1 MFLLFYK
8 IDKISSQKYK
18 IIKHNLILNRYFDN
32 IIKFYCAQKKTHLT
46 FFNKKVIIEKE
57 TSPNLK
63 KKMKELRY
71 LDKYFIKYKF
81 SFSLGILITIIAQ
94 IFSLFTPKLISSS
107 LEAIEKFDKLS
118 SVEKSSTMV
127 IGQYREELIHNVLL
141 IIATTIIAGFLTFL
155 MRQTLIVMSR
165 HIEFDLKNEV
175 FRQYE
180 NLSQNFYKQNR
191 TGDLMNRI
199 SEDVSKVR
207 MYVGPA
213 VMYTINTFIRFA
225 IVIAYMYNVS
235 PRLTLYTLLP
245 LPILSYA
252 IFKLSSEINIR
263 STVFQQYLSKVS
275 SFTQEIFSG
284 IRVIKAY
291 SLENQQ
297 QNNLISLAEESKS
310 KSLSLARVQSLFGP
324 LMLALIGISNLVV
337 IYFGGMLYI
346 NGTIKSIGTI
356 AEFILYVNMLTWPV
370 ASLGWVSSMVQE
382 AEASQKRLN
391 EFLKIVPDIQN
402 NNPSSSTV
410 DGTISFENVSYTYED
425 TNIEALKNISFTV
438 KKGETLA
445 ILGKTGSGKSTL
457 LSLISRMYDVTE
469 GQVKIDGKEI
479 SQLNLFDL
487 RNSIGIVPQDAFLFS
502 DSIKN
507 NIKFGKENATDDEV
521 IAAAKSAVVH
531 DNIEGF
537 NKGYDTILG
546 ERGITLSGGQKQR
559 VSIARAIIKKPEIL
573 LFDDCLSAVDTET
586 EEAILNNLFEICK
599 DKTTIIVSHRVSSA
613 KNADKII
620 ILENGKIIQQGF
632 HNQLIN
638 ENGYYSA
645 LYLKQLS
652 EKELL

>member
-1 MFLLFYK
+1 
-8 IDKISSQKYK
+8 
-18 IIKHNLILNRYFDN
+18 
-32 IIKFYCAQKKTHLT
+32 
-46 FFNKKVIIEKE
+46 
-57 TSPNLK
+57 
-63 KKMKELRY
+63 MKELSY
-71 LDKYFIKYKF
+71 LNKYFIKYKY

-94 IFSLFTPKLISSS
+94 IFSLFTPKLISKS
-107 LEAIEKFDKLS
+107 LNAIETFDKLPAA
-118 SVEKSSTMV
+118 EQTKQAV
-127 IGQYREELIHNVLL
+127 IDSYRQDLIHNVLL
-141 IIATTIIAGFLTFL
+141 IIATTIVAGFLTFL

-175 FRQYE
+175 FKQYE

-225 IVIAYMYNVS
+225 IVILYMYNVS
-235 PRLTLYTLLP
+235 PLLTLYTILP
-245 LPILSYA
+245 LPILSYC
-252 IFKLSSEINIR
+252 IFKLSSEINKR
-263 STVFQQYLSKVS
+263 STTFQQYLSKVS

-291 SLENQQ
+291 SLENQH
-297 QNNLISLAEESKS
+297 QNNMVNLADESKR
-310 KSLSLARVQSLFGP
+310 KSLDLAKVQSLFGP
-324 LMLALIGISNLVV
+324 LMIALIGISNLVV
-337 IYFGGMLYI
+337 IYFGGVMYI
-346 NGTIKSIGTI
+346 NGTIPNIGTI

-391 EFLKIVPDIQN
+391 EFLKIEPEIKN
-402 NNPSSSTV
+402 NNPNPSDIQGS
-410 DGTISFENVSYTYED
+410 ISFENVSYTYED
-425 TNIEALKNISFTV
+425 TNIEALKNVSFTV

-445 ILGKTGSGKSTL
+445 ILGKTGSGKSTI
-457 LSLISRMYDVTE
+457 LSLISRLYDVTE
-469 GQVKIDGKEI
+469 GQITIDGNEI
-479 SQLNLFDL
+479 STLNLNDL
-487 RNSIGIVPQDAFLFS
+487 RNNIGIVPQDAFLFS
-502 DSIKN
+502 DTIKN
-507 NIKFGKENATDDEV
+507 NIKFGNQNATDEEV
-521 IAAAKSAVVH
+521 IDAAKNAVVH
-531 DNIEGF
+531 DNIAAF
-537 NKGYDTILG
+537 NKQYDTVLG

-559 VSIARAIIKKPEIL
+559 VSIARAIIKNPAIL

-586 EEAILNNLFEICK
+586 EETILHNLFEICK

-620 ILENGKIIQQGF
+620 ILEDGRIIQQGS

-638 ENGYYSA
+638 QEGYYAS

>member
-1 MFLLFYK
+1 
-8 IDKISSQKYK
+8 
-18 IIKHNLILNRYFDN
+18 
-32 IIKFYCAQKKTHLT
+32 
-46 FFNKKVIIEKE
+46 
-57 TSPNLK
+57 
-63 KKMKELRY
+63 MKELRY
-71 LDKYFIKYKF
+71 LNKYFIQYKF
-81 SFSLGILITIIAQ
+81 SFLLGIIITIVAQ
-94 IFSLFTPKLISSS
+94 IFSLFTPKLISKSFK
-107 LEAIEKFDKLS
+107 AIEDFSKDDTIS
-118 SVEKSSTMV
+118 KSF
-127 IGQYREELIHNVLL
+127 IRQELITDILL
-141 IIATTIIAGFLTFL
+141 IIATTVIAGFLTFL

-213 VMYTINTFIRFA
+213 VMYTINTVIRFA
-225 IVIAYMYNVS
+225 IVIVYMFNVS

-252 IFKLSSEINIR
+252 IFKISTEINIR

-291 SLENQQ
+291 SLEDQHQKNM
-297 QNNLISLAEESKS
+297 LELADESKS
-310 KSLSLARVQSLFGP
+310 KSLSLARIQALFGP
-324 LMLALIGISNLVV
+324 LMMALIGISNLVV
-337 IYFGGMLYI
+337 IYFGGLMYI
-346 NGTIKSIGTI
+346 DGTIKSIGTI

-382 AEASQKRLN
+382 AEASQKRIN
-391 EFLKIVPDIQN
+391 EFLKIEPEIQN
-402 NNPSSSTV
+402 TNPERSIIE
-410 DGTISFENVSYTYED
+410 GTITFENVSYTYED
-425 TNIEALKNISFTV
+425 TNIKALENVTFTV
-438 KKGETLA
+438 HKGETLA
-445 ILGKTGSGKSTL
+445 ILGKTGSGKSTIV
-457 LSLISRMYDVTE
+457 SLISRLYDATD
-469 GQVKIDGKEI
+469 GHILIDGKEI
-479 SQLNLFDL
+479 SSLNLFDL

-507 NIKFGKENATDDEV
+507 NIKFGKENATDEEV
-521 IAAAKSAVVH
+521 QAAAKSAVVH
-531 DNIEGF
+531 DNIMGF
-537 NKGYDTILG
+537 NKQYETILG

-559 VSIARAIIKKPEIL
+559 VSIARAIIKNPEIL

-586 EEAILNNLFEICK
+586 EEAILNNLQAICK

-613 KNADKII
+613 KNADRII
-620 ILENGKIIQQGF
+620 ILDEGRILEQGS

-638 ENGYYSA
+638 EDGYYAA

-652 EKELL
+652 EKELQ

>member
-1 MFLLFYK
+1 
-8 IDKISSQKYK
+8 
-18 IIKHNLILNRYFDN
+18 
-32 IIKFYCAQKKTHLT
+32 
-46 FFNKKVIIEKE
+46 
-57 TSPNLK
+57 
-63 KKMKELRY
+63 MKELRY
-71 LDKYFIKYKF
+71 LNKYFVKYKF
-81 SFSLGILITIIAQ
+81 SFLLGIAITIIAQ
-94 IFSLFTPKLISSS
+94 IFSLFTPKLISKS
-107 LEAIEKFDKLS
+107 LGAIEKFDKLS
-118 SVEKSSTMV
+118 AHEKASPILNS
-127 IGQYREELIHNVLL
+127 YFKEELVNNILL
-141 IIATTIIAGFLTFL
+141 IIGTTIIAGFLTFL

-213 VMYTINTFIRFA
+213 VMYTINTVIRFA

-235 PRLTLYTLLP
+235 PRLTFYTILP
-245 LPILSYA
+245 LPLLSYA

-263 STVFQQYLSKVS
+263 STIFQQYLSKVS
-275 SFTQEIFSG
+275 SFSQEIFSG

-291 SLENQQ
+291 SLENQH
-297 QNNLISLAEESKS
+297 QNNMIDLANESKS

-337 IYFGGMLYI
+337 IYFGGLMYI
-346 NGTIKSIGTI
+346 DGTIKSIGTI

-391 EFLKIVPDIQN
+391 EFLKIEPEIKN
-402 NNPSSSTV
+402 KNLEHSSIEGEIT
-410 DGTISFENVSYTYED
+410 FKNVSYTYED
-425 TNIEALKNISFTV
+425 TNIKAIQDISFTV

-445 ILGKTGSGKSTL
+445 ILGKTGAGKSTI
-457 LSLISRMYDVTE
+457 LSLISRLYDVSE
-469 GQVKIDGKEI
+469 GEINVDGKEI
-479 SQLNLFDL
+479 SKLNLYDL

-507 NIKFGKENATDDEV
+507 NIKFGKENATDKEV

-531 DNIEGF
+531 DNIIGF
-537 NKGYDTILG
+537 NKQYETILG

-559 VSIARAIIKKPEIL
+559 VSIARAIIKNPAIL

-586 EEAILNNLFEICK
+586 EEAILNNLYEICK
-599 DKTTIIVSHRVSSA
+599 DKTTIIVSHRISSA
-613 KNADKII
+613 KNADRILII
-620 ILENGKIIQQGF
+620 EDGKITQQGS

-638 ENGYYSA
+638 QEGYYAA

-652 EKELL
+652 EKELQ

>member
-1 MFLLFYK
+1 
-8 IDKISSQKYK
+8 
-18 IIKHNLILNRYFDN
+18 
-32 IIKFYCAQKKTHLT
+32 
-46 FFNKKVIIEKE
+46 
-57 TSPNLK
+57 
-63 KKMKELRY
+63 MKELSY
-71 LDKYFIKYKF
+71 LNKYFIKYKY
-81 SFSLGILITIIAQ
+81 SFSAGILITIIAQ
-94 IFSLFTPKLISSS
+94 IFSLFTPKLISKS
-107 LEAIEKFDKLS
+107 LNAIENFDKLS
-118 SVEKSSTMV
+118 VAEQNSEAV
-127 IGQYREELIHNVLL
+127 IASFRQDLVHNVLL
-141 IIATTIIAGFLTFL
+141 IIGTTIIAGFLTFL

-225 IVIAYMYNVS
+225 IVIIYMYNVS
-235 PRLTLYTLLP
+235 PLLTLYTILP
-245 LPILSYA
+245 LPILSYC
-252 IFKLSSEINIR
+252 IFKLSSEINKR
-263 STVFQQYLSKVS
+263 STTFQQYLSKVS

-291 SLENQQ
+291 SLENQH
-297 QNNLISLAEESKS
+297 QNNMVDLAEESKR

-324 LMLALIGISNLVV
+324 LMIALIGISNLVV
-337 IYFGGMLYI
+337 IYFGGVMYI
-346 NGTIKSIGTI
+346 NGSIPNIGTI

-391 EFLKIVPDIQN
+391 EFLKIEPEIKNNNENSSDIQGN
-402 NNPSSSTV
+402 
-410 DGTISFENVSYTYED
+410 IIFENVSFTYKD
-425 TNIEALKNISFTV
+425 TNIEALKNVSFTV

-445 ILGKTGSGKSTL
+445 ILGKTGSGKSTI
-457 LSLISRMYDVTE
+457 LSLISRLYDVTE
-469 GQVKIDGKEI
+469 GKIKIDENEI
-479 SQLNLFDL
+479 STLNLNDL
-487 RNSIGIVPQDAFLFS
+487 RNNIGIVPQDAFLFS
-502 DSIKN
+502 DTIKN
-507 NIKFGKENATDDEV
+507 NIKFGNQNATDEEV
-521 IAAAKSAVVH
+521 FQAAKNAVVH
-531 DNIEGF
+531 DNIIAF
-537 NKGYDTILG
+537 NKQYDTVLG

-559 VSIARAIIKKPEIL
+559 VSIARAIIKNPAIL

-586 EEAILNNLFEICK
+586 EEMILNNLFEISK

-620 ILENGKIIQQGF
+620 ILEDGKIIQQGS

-638 ENGYYSA
+638 QEGYYSA

>member
-1 MFLLFYK
+1 
-8 IDKISSQKYK
+8 
-18 IIKHNLILNRYFDN
+18 
-32 IIKFYCAQKKTHLT
+32 
-46 FFNKKVIIEKE
+46 
-57 TSPNLK
+57 
-63 KKMKELRY
+63 MKELLY
-71 LDKYFIKYKF
+71 LNKYFVKYKYRF
-81 SFSLGILITIIAQ
+81 LLGILFTIIAQ
-94 IFSLFTPKLISSS
+94 IFSLFTPKLISQSFK
-107 LEAIEKFDKLS
+107 AIETFSKDKS
-118 SVEKSSTMV
+118 ISIAV
-127 IGQYREELIHNVLL
+127 IQEELISNILL

-175 FRQYE
+175 FKQYE
-180 NLSQNFYKQNR
+180 NLSQNFYKKNR

-213 VMYTINTFIRFA
+213 VMYSINTIIRFV
-225 IVIAYMYNVS
+225 IVIVYMYNVS
-235 PRLTLYTLLP
+235 PRLTLYTILP
-245 LPILSYA
+245 LPLLSYA
-252 IFKLSSEINIR
+252 IFKLSTEINKK

-275 SFTQEIFSG
+275 SFSQEIFSG

-291 SLENQQ
+291 SLEEQHQKNMV
-297 QNNLISLAEESKS
+297 NLANESKS
-310 KSLSLARVQSLFGP
+310 KSLELAKVQSLFGP

-337 IYFGGMLYI
+337 IYFGGLLYI
-346 NGTIKSIGTI
+346 DGTIKSIGTI

-391 EFLKIVPDIQN
+391 EFLKIDPEIKNKNTNQSIIEGSIV
-402 NNPSSSTV
+402 
-410 DGTISFENVSYTYED
+410 FENVSYTYED
-425 TNIEALKNISFTV
+425 TNIKAIQDISFTV

-445 ILGKTGSGKSTL
+445 ILGKTGSGKSTV
-457 LSLISRMYDVTE
+457 LSLISRLYDVTE
-469 GQVKIDGKEI
+469 GKITIDKNEI
-479 SQLNLFDL
+479 STLNLYDL

-507 NIKFGKENATDDEV
+507 NIKFGKEDATDEQV
-521 IAAAKSAVVH
+521 KSASKSAVIH
-531 DNIEGF
+531 DNIMGF
-537 NKGYDTILG
+537 NKQYDTVLG

-559 VSIARAIIKKPEIL
+559 VSIARAIIKNPPIL

-586 EEAILNNLFEICK
+586 EEAILNNLNVICK

-620 ILENGKIIQQGF
+620 ILDDGKIIQQGS

-638 ENGYYSA
+638 QEGYYSS

-652 EKELL
+652 EKEML